1 MDDKDNLGNNA
12 LCIAS
17 VMGHTDVVKILIHEQ
32 LEKGSSLASIINYQ
46 NFEGST
52 PLMLSSA
59 AGHLDV
65 VRQFTKKPVK
75 TMSMPFILEN

>member
-1 MDDKDNLGNNA
+1 LNIRNFYLQKLLELGAKMDDKDNLGNNA

-65 VRQFTKKPVK
+65 VR
-75 TMSMPFILEN
+75 